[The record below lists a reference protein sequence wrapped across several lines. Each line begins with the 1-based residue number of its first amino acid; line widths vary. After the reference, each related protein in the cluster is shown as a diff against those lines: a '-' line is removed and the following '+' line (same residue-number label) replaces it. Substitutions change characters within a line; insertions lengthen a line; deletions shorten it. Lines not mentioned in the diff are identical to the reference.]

1 MGREK
6 NKEGG
11 GKIVILSTSTSTSLP
26 THKTSKKKRNKKK
39 THKQA
44 TQETYVKL
52 LDKESWEKL
61 QNVC

>member
-6 NKEGG
+6 NKEG

-26 THKTSKKKRNKKK
+26 THKTSKKKKRNKKK